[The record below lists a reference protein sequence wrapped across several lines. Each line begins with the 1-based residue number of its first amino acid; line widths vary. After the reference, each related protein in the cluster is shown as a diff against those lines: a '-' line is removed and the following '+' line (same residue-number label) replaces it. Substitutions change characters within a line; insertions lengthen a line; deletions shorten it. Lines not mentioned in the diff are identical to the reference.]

1 MSISKNSF
9 SKTIKNKRESL
20 GWSALKLARATNIDY
35 SIVRKI
41 EKNTATSTKYCWVL
55 AKALKIQFKKEKFA
69 ELVESKRV
77 TLGLSKNELARLA
90 GTSSTVIYW
99 LEKGRTPSAKSCYKI
114 AKTLDIKPDEISNCF
129 Q

>member
-1 MSISKNSF
+1 MVKCSF
-9 SKTIKNKRESL
+9 SKAIKEKREAL

-41 EKNTATSTKYCWVL
+41 EKNTAPSTKYCWIL
-55 AKALKIQFKKEKFA
+55 AKVLKMQFKKESFA
-69 ELVESKRV
+69 ELIESKRIA
-77 TLGLSKNELARLA
+77 LELSKKELARLA
-90 GTSSTVIYW
+90 GTSYTVIYW

-114 AKTLDIKPDEISNCF
+114 AKVLNINLDEISNCF